1 MPETGESPMAL
12 PLDRPE
18 EPRDTNE
25 LVERRLDEIAA
36 GLERRIDADVV
47 GLIGPLGFGVEQVLR
62 DVLEA
67 RRSRRETLAVVL
79 TTQGGIIE
87 VVERMVA
94 VLRHHYPPATG
105 TSPALGY
112 LEQYD
117 RLIEKSLAGQLSTA
131 EVAFLLEK
139 FDPADLWLFEQAQ
152 ELSIA
157 LLEEWLAAYKFKD
170 WAVTE
175 TRGLPVTDE
184 MKRRRAGE
192 IAEQLNRASHWHSHS
207 RGISRAILERE
218 LNIRIDDLEADPE
231 LRRDVRA
238 YHRLLDD
245 HSRNRRHDGVLHSVG
260 GYMPFATDP

>member
-67 RRSRRETLAVVL
+67 RRSRRET
-79 TTQGGIIE
+79 
-87 VVERMVA
+87 
-94 VLRHHYPPATG
+94 
-105 TSPALGY
+105 
-112 LEQYD
+112 
-117 RLIEKSLAGQLSTA
+117 LAGQLSTA

-207 RGISRAILERE
+207 RGIYRAILERE
-218 LNIRIDDLEADPE
+218 MNIRIDDLEADPE

-245 HSRNRRHDGVLHSVG
+245 HSRNLRHDGVVHSVG